1 MRLVELV
8 EAKAE
13 AVRARE
19 VAQIL
24 GFSVRQIPKMAA
36 EGQIRSGLLNP
47 VSTSECEN
55 YFASSGY
62 LST

>member
-8 EAKAE
+8 EAKAV

-19 VAQIL
+19 VAHIL
-24 GFSVRQIPKMAA
+24 GFSVRHIHKMAA

-47 VSTSECEN
+47 FSTSECEN
-55 YFASSGY
+55 YFVSSGY
-62 LST
+62 VST